1 MIISVWDSKAASK
14 ICERDIHRDIRLNK
28 LNRQLNELIDWVV
41 DSMHETVE
49 FLIYSKMNFCTEF
62 IVFNFYYHSR
72 ILVKTTVLKPSYQL
86 SQTLVLYRA
95 LYC

>member
-1 MIISVWDSKAASK
+1 MIISVWDSKAALK
-14 ICERDIHRDIRLNK
+14 ICERDIHRDMR

-72 ILVKTTVLKPSYQL
+72 ILVKQQY
-86 SQTLVLYRA
+86 
-95 LYC
+95 